1 MEGCRLSFPVPM
13 YLTFLKAK
21 LHRARVTQ
29 VLPDYE
35 GSCAIDEA
43 LLARA
48 GIREFEQV
56 HVYNVTNGQ
65 RLVTYAIRAPEGSG
79 IVSLNGSAARAA
91 VVGDVVIIAAYA
103 LLTEEEAAQHEPR
116 LVYLDEANRIVRHRG
131 PDRSA

>member
-1 MEGCRLSFPVPM
+1 MQITV
-13 YLTFLKAK
+13 LKAK

-35 GSCAIDEA
+35 GSCAIDAA

-65 RLVTYAIRAPEGSG
+65 RLVTYAIVAPEGSG
-79 IVSLNGSAARAA
+79 TVSLNGSAARAA
-91 VVGDVVIIAAYA
+91 VVGDVVIVAAYA
-103 LLTEEEAAQHEPR
+103 IVTEEEAARHVPH
-116 LVYLDEANRIVRHRG
+116 LVYLDDANRVVRHRG
-131 PDRSA
+131 RDTGA

>member
-1 MEGCRLSFPVPM
+1 MQITV
-13 YLTFLKAK
+13 LKAK

-35 GSCAIDEA
+35 GSCAIDAA

-65 RLVTYAIRAPEGSG
+65 RLVTYAIVAPEGSG
-79 IVSLNGSAARAA
+79 TVSLNGSAARAA
-91 VVGDVVIIAAYA
+91 VVGDVVIVAAYA
-103 LLTEEEAAQHEPR
+103 IVTEEEAARHAPH
-116 LVYLDEANRIVRHRG
+116 LVYLDDANRVVRHRG
-131 PDRSA
+131 RDTGA

>member
-1 MEGCRLSFPVPM
+1 MQITV
-13 YLTFLKAK
+13 LKAK

-35 GSCAIDEA
+35 GSCAIDAA

-65 RLVTYAIRAPEGSG
+65 RLVTYAILAPEGSG
-79 IVSLNGSAARAA
+79 TVSLNGSAARAA
-91 VVGDVVIIAAYA
+91 VVGDVIIIAAYA
-103 LLTEEEAAQHEPR
+103 LLTPEEAGHHRPR
-116 LVYLDEANRIVRHRG
+116 LVYLDHENRITGHRG
-131 PDRSA
+131 PDEGA

>member
-1 MEGCRLSFPVPM
+1 MQITV
-13 YLTFLKAK
+13 LKAK

-35 GSCAIDEA
+35 GSCAIDAA

-65 RLVTYAIRAPEGSG
+65 RLVTYAIAAPEGSG
-79 IVSLNGSAARAA
+79 TVSLNGSAARAA
-91 VVGDVVIIAAYA
+91 VVGDVVIVAAYA
-103 LLTEEEAAQHEPR
+103 IVTEEEAARHVPH
-116 LVYLDEANRIVRHRG
+116 LVYLDDANRVVRHRG
-131 PDRSA
+131 RDTGA